1 MKKIKIIIADDHGIV
16 RKGLR
21 SLLEMED
28 DLAVVGEAAD
38 GQAAVAETLRLK
50 PDVVVMDLMMPKMD
64 GTEAIAEIRKASSPA
79 KILLLTTFA
88 TSEGIAKS
96 LDAGAN
102 GAILKSSADD
112 MIVEAIRAV
121 HKGSSYVSPE
131 VQGLLMTA
139 PPVPEFTQKQLDI
152 LAAMARGLSDD
163 DISKALGIAKNTVRA
178 HLKSIFPKLGAANRT
193 EAASV
198 AISKQLVKM

>member
-1 MKKIKIIIADDHGIV
+1 MKKIKIILADDHGIV

-28 DLAVVGEAAD
+28 DLAVVGEADD
-38 GQAAVAETLRLK
+38 GQTAVAETLRLT
-50 PDVVVMDLMMPKMD
+50 PDVVIMDLMMPKMD

-88 TSEGIAKS
+88 SSEGIAKS

-102 GAILKSSADD
+102 GAIFKSSADD
-112 MIVEAIRAV
+112 TIVEAIRAV
-121 HKGSSYVSPE
+121 YKGASYVSPE
-131 VQGLLMTA
+131 VQGLLMTD

-178 HLKSIFPKLGAANRT
+178 HLKSIFSKLGAANRV
-193 EAASV
+193 EAV
-198 AISKQLVKM
+198 AIALRKQLLDM